1 MGDEQGVCAAD
12 TVGENQM
19 TLPRPAD
26 ISVIVP
32 TFNERDNVEILI
44 ARLARV
50 LDGFDW
56 EVVFVDDDSK
66 DGTLEVL
73 HAAARRDVRV
83 RYIHRIGRR
92 GLSSAVIEG
101 IQSTS
106 GPLVAV
112 MDADLQHDE
121 SLLPS
126 MIRELDS
133 AEVDLAVG
141 SRYIQ
146 GGSVAD
152 WPQGRRVI
160 SKIATRF
167 ARVVTRPTLSDPM
180 SGYFVIR
187 RAAFDTAV
195 RRLSAL
201 GCKILLDVLASA
213 DKPLQ
218 VKELPYT
225 FRNRERGDS
234 KLDALVS
241 YEYLLLMLDKTIG
254 RVVPVR
260 FIMFATVGGFG
271 VLCHMLLLALLYLVL
286 RLGFPV
292 AQSGATVG
300 AMTFNFFVNN
310 FLTYHDRRL
319 KGFFGLARGLTS
331 FYAVGAVGA
340 IANVGIASAL
350 FARHYSWFLDGV
362 AGIVVGAVWNYA
374 ASATFTWKSK

>member
-1 MGDEQGVCAAD
+1 
-12 TVGENQM
+12 
-19 TLPRPAD
+19 
-26 ISVIVP
+26 
-32 TFNERDNVEILI
+32 
-44 ARLARV
+44 
-50 LDGFDW
+50 
-56 EVVFVDDDSK
+56 
-66 DGTLEVL
+66 
-73 HAAARRDVRV
+73 
-83 RYIHRIGRR
+83 
-92 GLSSAVIEG
+92 
-101 IQSTS
+101 
-106 GPLVAV
+106 
-112 MDADLQHDE
+112 
-121 SLLPS
+121 
-126 MIRELDS
+126 
-133 AEVDLAVG
+133 
-141 SRYIQ
+141 
-146 GGSVAD
+146 
-152 WPQGRRVI
+152 
-160 SKIATRF
+160 
-167 ARVVTRPTLSDPM
+167 M

>member
-1 MGDEQGVCAAD
+1 
-12 TVGENQM
+12 M